1 MNNDFKERFAFFD
14 KIQLAGVICT
24 AVCLVIRLVFFRG
37 SSINPLLMLLPLG
50 ISYGMGLGKAV
61 LINVSDNAA
70 EQEDLVE
77 EFDKANREY
86 EEEHR
91 SSIVRIISRTG
102 TYLEI
107 MAAVVMCIL
116 KM

>member
-24 AVCLVIRLVFFRG
+24 AVCLIVRLILFRG

-50 ISYGMGLGKAV
+50 ISFGMGLGKAV

-70 EQEDLVE
+70 GQEDIVE

-86 EEEHR
+86 EEENR
-91 SSIVRIISRTG
+91 NNPVRIISRIG
-102 TYLEI
+102 TYVEI
-107 MAAVVMCIL
+107 VTTVAMCML

>member
-14 KIQLAGVICT
+14 KIQFAGVICT
-24 AVCLVIRLVFFRG
+24 AACLVIRLVFFRG

-50 ISYGMGLGKAV
+50 IAIGMGLGKAV
-61 LINVSDNAA
+61 LINISDNAD
-70 EQEDLVE
+70 EQEDIVE
-77 EFDKANREY
+77 EYDKANREY

-91 SSIVRIISRTG
+91 SSPVKIISRVG

-107 MAAVVMCIL
+107 VTAVVMCIL